1 VRGARKHASVV
12 LCVLPLF
19 FCFALEEGAKSA
31 GSANFLGKCINF
43 VILFGGLAFLLN
55 KPVRRFLSLK
65 SEEKKRSLKEA
76 EEGKLSAEEKR
87 RTTEQRLG
95 GLQAE
100 AEGILEEA
108 KSAGLKE
115 KSKIGILAG
124 QEVERIKRFT
134 QQEIEAQVK
143 SGVHELKE
151 YAAELAARLAE
162 ERLKKDLTE
171 EEHSRLID
179 RSIDRL
185 QELYERSYS
194 R

>member
-1 VRGARKHASVV
+1 VRGARKHVLVV

-19 FCFALEEGAKSA
+19 FCFALEEGAKS
-31 GSANFLGKCINF
+31 SASADFLGKCINF

-55 KPVRRFLSLK
+55 RPVRKFLAIK
-65 SEEKKRSLKEA
+65 SEEQKQSLMAA

-100 AEGILEEA
+100 ADRILEEA

-115 KSKIGILAG
+115 KSKIGILAE

-143 SGVHELKE
+143 SGIHELKE
-151 YAAELAARLAE
+151 FTAELATRLAE

-185 QELYERSYS
+185 QELHERSYS